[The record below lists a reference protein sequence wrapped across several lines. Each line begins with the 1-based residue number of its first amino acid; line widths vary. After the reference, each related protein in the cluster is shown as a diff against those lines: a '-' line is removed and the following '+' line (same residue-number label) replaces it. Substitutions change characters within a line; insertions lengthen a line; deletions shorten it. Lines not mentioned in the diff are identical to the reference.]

1 MTPEE
6 LQALRESLKEPG
18 LVMAALRDPAD
29 AKTDKDYLRLSFK
42 EEDEA
47 FLKDQESQTRLIM
60 KLEKIYIF
68 SP

>member
-47 FLKDQESQTRLIM
+47 FLKDQERL
-60 KLEKIYIF
+60 
-68 SP
+68 